1 MRFLASLIIFLS
13 TFWVTSQLTI
23 VKDNLGC
30 GYGLMN
36 GEGKWVVQ
44 PDYTLIESLGGSYF
58 TMLNENGRGLIN
70 LEGKVII
77 PPKYEW
83 IAVLNDSLFSIRQ
96 RQFYGIYH
104 LRNGEIIPPIHFQ
117 LIYQHPF
124 FISSGTT
131 DSKNAIYNRNGDK
144 ITKIAYDYSHI
155 SSDHILL
162 YTRKEEQFFTT
173 RIDLEGIILQ
183 PEMEGY
189 YLPFNEFGLAPIGDV
204 GSYSRVNG
212 KAGIINKEGKV
223 IVERKY
229 QSIQYC
235 NEKFILLDSN
245 STAFMDADGSNF
257 KEWSCQFW
265 PLESNSYTYVPEC
278 LFNDYTWQS
287 SCNGKVGLF
296 NGLGNQLAEPIY
308 DAIQPFTYSKRTESC
323 AYKMYQQ
330 GNCGILNMKGKE
342 TIPPQY
348 DELEIL
354 EINAHIPEGYSSHL
368 TLLLAKK
375 NNKFGLINE
384 MNQVL
389 IPFEYEKFVFNGGYY
404 FFNNNEVSKI
414 EFNDTITISKGKR
427 LFILDSIEVV
437 QFDNNQLDAF
447 VVGNANR
454 TIVDIQSIGVLK
466 RLNYYN
472 SMNSQITYLI
482 SADNKKKTRIQYME
496 PYQNLAK
503 VHTLSGKVG
512 VLNYRTGKFMLDTLY
527 RDISLHYEDY
537 NLVWVIKSPGD
548 PWMVFD
554 TNGVKKSPIE
564 FEQIHLF
571 TEPVIAKNNNRVG
584 IVNTDLRWLLKPK
597 FLGINRIS
605 DSLYLVQTSSKK
617 FGVFHPKKGWIMDTI
632 FTDFEYVFNHYL
644 NNWKSKSSIS
654 QFGTHPVNDYW
665 LLANKKQKLLFDQ
678 KGNTYITGTVEFDS
692 LRYHSAF
699 SKTERSYV
707 YFTIKLSENSSVD
720 VLKMPYAKELYQKL
734 NKRYEKNKS
743 CPFSVNELSTDISCT
758 PNANRTNNPN
768 WTFATIQFVE
778 NKKTRKLETIKKEDS
793 IAYYKIP
800 IQEKFTIAFA
810 GKKCI
815 SVSIDVHDPNP
826 TYSPYYYYYGGMPYQ
841 DYPNSAD
848 EVKEIPDSIFN
859 FFWNGQALQKVVREQ
874 LFPSDS
880 LLVEFLKMAIQNRR
894 DLNLNCN
901 SPSFYSDLVKNEC
914 HISPF
919 GAVFYVGNSRGWF
932 NQLLIPK
939 ETILKQEGISVQF
952 SELFN

>member
-1 MRFLASLIIFLS
+1 
-13 TFWVTSQLTI
+13 
-23 VKDNLGC
+23 
-30 GYGLMN
+30 MN

-96 RQFYGIYH
+96 KQFYGIYH

-117 LIYQHPF
+117 LTYQHPF
-124 FISSGTT
+124 FISSGTA
-131 DSKNAIYNRNGDK
+131 DSKNAIYNRNGEK

-155 SSDHILL
+155 SIDHILL
-162 YTRKEEQFFTT
+162 YTREGEQFFTT
-173 RIDLEGIILQ
+173 RIDLDGKILQ
-183 PEMEGY
+183 SEIKGFC
-189 YLPFNEFGLAPIGDV
+189 LPFNEFGLAPIGEV

-212 KAGIINKEGKV
+212 KAGIINKEGEA
-223 IVERKY
+223 IAERRY

-235 NEKFILLDSN
+235 NDKFILLDSN
-245 STAFMDADGSNF
+245 STAYMDADGSNF

-265 PLESNSYTYVPEC
+265 PLESNSYTHVPEC
-278 LFNDYTWQS
+278 LFIDYTWIS
-287 SCNGKVGLF
+287 RCKDKVGLF
-296 NGLGNQLAEPIY
+296 NGLGNHLAEPIY
-308 DAIQPFTYSKRTESC
+308 DAIQPFSYSQRTQTCS
-323 AYKMYQQ
+323 YKAYQQ

-354 EINAHIPEGYSSHL
+354 EINAHIPEDYSSHL

-384 MNQVL
+384 LNQVL

-447 VVGNANR
+447 VLGNAIR
-454 TIVDIQSIGVLK
+454 TIVDIQSIGELK

-512 VLNYRTGKFMLDTLY
+512 VLNYKTGKFILDTLY
-527 RDISLHYEDY
+527 RDISLHFEEY

-554 TNGVKKSPIE
+554 TNGVKKSPIQ

-571 TEPVIAKNNNRVG
+571 TEPVIARNNNKVG

-617 FGVFHPKKGWIMDTI
+617 FGVFHPNKGWIMDTI
-632 FTDFEYVFNHYL
+632 FTNFEYVFNHYL

-654 QFGTHPVNDYW
+654 KFGTHPVNDYW

-678 KGNTYITGTVEFDS
+678 KGNTYVAGTEEFDS

-699 SKTERSYV
+699 TKTERSYV

-720 VLKMPYAKELYQKL
+720 ILKMPYTKELYQKL
-734 NKRYEKNKS
+734 NTRYEKNKP
-743 CPFSVNELSTDISCT
+743 CPFSVSELSTDISCT
-758 PNANRTNNPN
+758 PNSKRSSNP
-768 WTFATIQFVE
+768 FGIYATIQLVE

-800 IQEKFTIAFA
+800 IQEKYSIAFA
-810 GKKCI
+810 GKKCV
-815 SVSIDVHDPNP
+815 SVSIDFHDPNP
-826 TYSPYYYYYGGMPYQ
+826 TYSPYYYGGMPYQ

-859 FFWNGQALQKVVREQ
+859 FFWNGKALQKVVREQ

-880 LLVEFLKMAIQNRR
+880 LLIEFLKISIQNRR

-901 SPSFYSDLVKNEC
+901 SPSFYSDLVKNQC

-939 ETILKQEGISVQF
+939 EIILKQEGISVQF

>member
-1 MRFLASLIIFLS
+1 MKFIVCLIFYLS
-13 TFWVTSQLTI
+13 TFRVASQLTI

-36 GEGKWVVQ
+36 TEGKWVIQ

-58 TMLNENGRGLIN
+58 LTLNEHGRGLIS
-70 LEGKVII
+70 LDGKVIV

-83 IAVLNDSLFSIRQ
+83 VGIINDTLFSIRQ
-96 RQFYGIYH
+96 KYFYGIYH

-117 LIYQHPF
+117 LTYEHPF
-124 FISSGTT
+124 FISSGTA
-131 DSKNAIYNRNGDK
+131 DSKNAIHNRNGEKITRKPFDFSTITKDK
-144 ITKIAYDYSHI
+144 IF
-155 SSDHILL
+155 L
-162 YTRKEEQFFTT
+162 YTRKEKKNLTSIMNFDGSCQQQD
-173 RIDLEGIILQ
+173 ID
-183 PEMEGY
+183 GY
-189 YLPFNEFGLAPIGDV
+189 CLPFNEFGLAPIGDF
-204 GSYSRVNG
+204 GGYSRVNG

-223 IVERKY
+223 IAERKY

-235 NEKFILLDSN
+235 NDKFILRDSN

-308 DAIQPFTYSKRTESC
+308 DAIEPFSHSKRTATC
-323 AYKMYQQ
+323 TFKVYQQ
-330 GNCGILNMKGKE
+330 GNCGILNLKGKE
-342 TIPPQY
+342 TIPPEY

-354 EINAHIPEGYSSHL
+354 EINAHISDDYNTHL

-384 MNQVL
+384 LNQVVVP
-389 IPFEYEKFVFNGGYY
+389 IEYDKFLFNEGYY
-404 FFNNNEVSKI
+404 FSTNNEISKVQ
-414 EFNDTITISKGKR
+414 FNDTISIAKGKV
-427 LFILDSIEVV
+427 LFRLDSIEVL
-437 QFDNNQLDAF
+437 QFTNYQYDAF
-447 VVGNANR
+447 AIDGAVRNNVV
-454 TIVDIQSIGVLK
+454 IYPIGVNKKLT
-466 RLNYYN
+466 YYDKN
-472 SMNSQITYLI
+472 SNQYTYLI

-496 PYQNLAK
+496 PYHKLAK
-503 VHTLSGKVG
+503 VHSISGKAG
-512 VLNYRTGKFMLDTLY
+512 VLNMSTGKFIIDTLY
-527 RDISLHYEDY
+527 QDISLHYEQY
-537 NLVWVIKSPGD
+537 NLVWVSKSPGEK
-548 PWMVFD
+548 WMVFD
-554 TNGVKKSPIE
+554 TNGVKKSPIQ

-571 TEPVIAKNNNRVG
+571 TEPVIVKENNKVG
-584 IVNTDLRWLLKPK
+584 IVHTDLTWVLKPK

-605 DSLYLVQTSSKK
+605 DSLYLIQTTSKK
-617 FGVFHPKKGWIMDTI
+617 LGVLHPKKGWIMDTI
-632 FTDFEYVFNHYL
+632 YTNFEFVFNHYL

-654 QFGTHPVNDYW
+654 KFGTHPVNDYW
-665 LLANKKQKLLFDQ
+665 LLANKKHKLLFDQ
-678 KGNTYITGTVEFDS
+678 KGNTFVAGTVEFDS

-699 SKTERSYV
+699 TKTERSYV
-707 YFTIKLSENSSVD
+707 YFSIKLSENSSVN
-720 VLKMPYAKELYQKL
+720 VLEMPYTKELYQKL
-734 NKRYEKNKS
+734 NTRYEKNKP
-743 CPFSVNELSTDISCT
+743 CPFSVSELSTDISCT
-758 PNANRTNNPN
+758 PNSKRSSNP
-768 WTFATIQFVE
+768 FGVYSTIQLVE
-778 NKKTRKLETIKKEDS
+778 NKKTGKLETIKKEDS

-800 IQEKFTIAFA
+800 IQEKYSIAFA
-810 GKKCI
+810 GKKCV

-826 TYSPYYYYYGGMPYQ
+826 TYSPYYYGGMPYQ

-859 FFWNGQALQKVVREQ
+859 FFWNGMALQKVVREQ

-880 LLVEFLKMAIQNRR
+880 LLIEFLKVSIQNRR

>member
-1 MRFLASLIIFLS
+1 MKFIICLIFYLS
-13 TFWVTSQLTI
+13 TFRVTSQLTI

-36 GEGKWVVQ
+36 TAGKWVIQ
-44 PDYTLIESLGGSYF
+44 PDYTLIESFGVSYF
-58 TMLNENGRGLIN
+58 LTLSENGRGLIS
-70 LEGKVII
+70 LEGKEIL

-83 IAVLNDSLFSIRQ
+83 VGIINDTLFSIRQ
-96 RQFYGIYH
+96 KYFYGVYH

-117 LIYQHPF
+117 LTYQFPF
-124 FISSGTT
+124 FISSGTA
-131 DSKNAIYNRNGDK
+131 DSKNAIYNRNGEKITRKPFDFSTITEDK
-144 ITKIAYDYSHI
+144 IF
-155 SSDHILL
+155 L
-162 YTRKEEQFFTT
+162 YTRKEKNIFTSILNFDGSCEQQD
-173 RIDLEGIILQ
+173 ID
-183 PEMEGY
+183 GY
-189 YLPFNEFGLAPIGDV
+189 CLPFNEFGLAPIGDF
-204 GSYSRVNG
+204 GGYSRVDRNS
-212 KAGIINKEGKV
+212 GIINKEGKV

-235 NEKFILLDSN
+235 NDKFILLDSN
-245 STAFMDADGSNF
+245 STAYMDADGSNF

-287 SCNGKVGLF
+287 RCKDKVGLF

-308 DAIQPFTYSKRTESC
+308 DAIEPFSNSKRTATC
-323 AYKMYQQ
+323 TYKMYQQ
-330 GNCGILNMKGKE
+330 GNCGILNLQGKE

-354 EINAHIPEGYSSHL
+354 EINAHIPEDNSSHL

-384 MNQVL
+384 LNQVL
-389 IPFEYEKFVFNGGYY
+389 IPFDYEKFVFNGSYY
-404 FFNNNEVSKI
+404 FSTNNEISKVQ
-414 EFNDTITISKGKR
+414 FNDTISIAKGKV
-427 LFILDSIEVV
+427 LFRLDSIEVLQFTNY
-437 QFDNNQLDAF
+437 QFDAFAIDGAVRNN
-447 VVGNANR
+447 VV
-454 TIVDIQSIGVLK
+454 IYPIGVNKKLT
-466 RLNYYN
+466 YYDKN
-472 SMNSQITYLI
+472 SNQYTYLI

-496 PYQNLAK
+496 PYQYLAK

-512 VLNYRTGKFMLDTLY
+512 VLNYRTGKFIIDTLY
-527 RDISLHYEDY
+527 RDISLHYEQY

-554 TNGVKKSPIE
+554 TNGVKKSPIQ

-571 TEPVIAKNNNRVG
+571 TEPVIARNNNKVG
-584 IVNTDLRWLLKPK
+584 IVNTDLTWLLKPK

-605 DSLYLVQTSSKK
+605 DSLYLIQTTSKK
-617 FGVFHPKKGWIMDTI
+617 LGVLHPKKGWIMDTI
-632 FTDFEYVFNHYL
+632 FTNFEFVFNHYL

-654 QFGTHPVNDYW
+654 KFGTHPVNDYW
-665 LLANKKQKLLFDQ
+665 LLANKKHKLLFDQ
-678 KGNTYITGTVEFDS
+678 KGNTFVAGTVEFDS
-692 LRYHSAF
+692 LQYHSAF

-707 YFTIKLSENSSVD
+707 YFTIKLSENSSVN
-720 VLKMPYAKELYQKL
+720 VLEMPYTKELYQKL
-734 NKRYEKNKS
+734 NTRYEKNKP
-743 CPFSVNELSTDISCT
+743 CPFSVSELSTDISCT
-758 PNANRTNNPN
+758 PNSKRSSNPYGIY
-768 WTFATIQFVE
+768 ATIQLVE
-778 NKKTRKLETIKKEDS
+778 NKKTGKLETIKKEDS

-800 IQEKFTIAFA
+800 IQEKYSIAFA
-810 GKKCI
+810 GKKCV
-815 SVSIDVHDPNP
+815 SVSIDFLDPNP
-826 TYSPYYYYYGGMPYQ
+826 TYSPYYYGGMPYQ

-859 FFWNGQALQKVVREQ
+859 FFWNGMALQKVVREQ

-880 LLVEFLKMAIQNRR
+880 LLIEFLKVSIQNRR

>member
-1 MRFLASLIIFLS
+1 MKFIIGLFFFLS
-13 TFWVTSQLTI
+13 TFWVVGQLTI

-36 GEGKWVVQ
+36 TEGKWVIQ
-44 PDYTLIESLGGSYF
+44 PDYTLIESQGDSYF
-58 TMLNENGRGLIN
+58 LTLNEHGRGLISK
-70 LEGKVII
+70 EGKEII

-83 IAVLNDSLFSIRQ
+83 VSMINDSLFSIRQ
-96 RQFYGIYH
+96 KHFYGIYH

-124 FISSGTT
+124 FISSGTN
-131 DSKNAIYNRNGDK
+131 DSKNAIYNRNGEK
-144 ITKIAYDYSHI
+144 ITKIAYDYSLI
-155 SSDHILL
+155 SNDHILL
-162 YTRKEEQFFTT
+162 YTREGEQFFTT
-173 RIDLEGIILQ
+173 RIDLNGKILQ
-183 PEMEGY
+183 SEIKGFC
-189 YLPFNEFGLAPIGDV
+189 LPFNEFGLAPIGDV

-223 IVERKY
+223 IAERKY

-235 NEKFILLDSN
+235 NEKFIMRDSN

-265 PLESNSYTYVPEC
+265 PLENNSYTHVPEC
-278 LFNDYTWQS
+278 LFNEYTWLS
-287 SCNGKVGLF
+287 RCKDKVGLF
-296 NGLGNQLAEPIY
+296 SGLGNQLAEPIY
-308 DAIQPFTYSKRTESC
+308 DAIEPFSHSKRTATC
-323 AYKMYQQ
+323 TYKVNQQ
-330 GNCGILNMKGKE
+330 GNCGILNMQGKE
-342 TIPPQY
+342 TIPPEY

-354 EINAHIPEGYSSHL
+354 EINAHISDDYNTHL
-368 TLLLAKK
+368 TLLLVKK

-384 MNQVL
+384 LNQVVVP
-389 IPFEYEKFVFNGGYY
+389 IEYDKFLFNEGYY
-404 FFNNNEVSKI
+404 FSTNNEISKVQ
-414 EFNDTITISKGKR
+414 FNDTITITKGKV
-427 LFILDSIEVV
+427 LFRLDSIEVV
-437 QFDNNQLDAF
+437 QFTNYQFDAF
-447 VVGNANR
+447 AIDGAVRNNLV
-454 TIVDIQSIGVLK
+454 IYPIGVNKKLT
-466 RLNYYN
+466 YYDKN
-472 SMNSQITYLI
+472 SNQYTYLI

-496 PYQNLAK
+496 PYHKLAK
-503 VHTLSGKVG
+503 VHSISGKVG
-512 VLNYRTGKFMLDTLY
+512 AFNMRTGKFIIDTLY
-527 RDISLHYEDY
+527 RDISLHYEQY

-605 DSLYLVQTSSKK
+605 DSLYLVQTTSKK
-617 FGVFHPKKGWIMDTI
+617 FGVFHPNKGWIMDTI
-632 FTDFEYVFNHYL
+632 FTNFEYVFNHYL

-665 LLANKKQKLLFDQ
+665 LLANTKQKLLFDQ

-826 TYSPYYYYYGGMPYQ
+826 TYSPYYYGGMPYQ

-919 GAVFYVGNSRGWF
+919 GALFYVGNSRGWF

-939 ETILKQEGISVQF
+939 ETILKQEGISAQF

>member
-1 MRFLASLIIFLS
+1 MKFIISLIFSLT
-13 TFWVTSQLTI
+13 TFWVSSQLTI

-30 GYGLMN
+30 GYGLMST
-36 GEGKWVVQ
+36 EGKWVVQ
-44 PDYTLIESLGGSYF
+44 PDYTLIETLGGSYF

-70 LEGKVII
+70 LEGKEII
-77 PPKYEW
+77 RPKYDW

-96 RQFYGIYH
+96 KQFYGIYH

-117 LIYQHPF
+117 LIYHNPF
-124 FISSGTT
+124 FISSGTA
-131 DSKNAIYNRNGDK
+131 DSKNAIYNRKGEK

-155 SSDHILL
+155 SIDHILL

-173 RIDLEGIILQ
+173 RIDLDGIILQ
-183 PEMEGY
+183 PEMKGY

-223 IVERKY
+223 ITERKY

-235 NEKFILLDSN
+235 NDKFIFLDSN

-257 KEWSCQFW
+257 KEWSCHFQ
-265 PLESNSYTYVPEC
+265 PIISNSYTHVPEC
-278 LFNDYTWQS
+278 LFNDYTWIS
-287 SCNGKVGLF
+287 RCKDKVGLF

-308 DAIQPFTYSKRTESC
+308 DAIEPFTYSQRTESC
-323 AYKMYQQ
+323 TYKMYQQ
-330 GNCGILNMKGKE
+330 GKCGILNMKGKE

-354 EINAHIPEGYSSHL
+354 EINAHISEDYSPHL

-384 MNQVL
+384 LNQVL
-389 IPFEYEKFVFNGGYY
+389 IPFEYEKFLFNGEYY

-414 EFNDTITISKGKR
+414 AFNDTITISKGKR
-427 LFILDSIEVV
+427 LFILDSIEVL

-496 PYQNLAK
+496 PYQKLAK
-503 VHTLSGKVG
+503 VHSISGKVG
-512 VLNYRTGKFMLDTLY
+512 VINYKTGKFILDTLY
-527 RDISLHYEDY
+527 RDISLHYEEY
-537 NLVWVIKSPGD
+537 NLVWVMKSPGEK
-548 PWMVFD
+548 WTVFD
-554 TNGVKKSPIE
+554 TNGVKKTSIH
-564 FEQIHLF
+564 FEQIQF
-571 TEPVIAKNNNRVG
+571 FKEPVIAKNNNRVG

-605 DSLYLVQTSSKK
+605 DSLYLVQTTSKK
-617 FGVFHPKKGWIMDTI
+617 FGVFHPKKEWIMDTI
-632 FTDFEYVFNHYL
+632 FTNFEYIFNHYL

-654 QFGTHPVNDYW
+654 KFGTHPVNDYW

-678 KGNTYITGTVEFDS
+678 KGNTYFDGTLGFDS
-692 LRYHSAF
+692 IRYHSAF
-699 SKTERSYV
+699 SKTERTYT
-707 YFTIKLSENSSVD
+707 YFTIKLSENVALD
-720 VLKMPYAKELYQKL
+720 VVQLPYAKTLYQKL
-734 NKRYEKNKS
+734 NKRYVKNKS
-743 CPFSVNELSTDISCT
+743 CPFSVIELSTDISCT

-768 WTFATIQFVE
+768 WTFATIQYVE
-778 NKKTRKLETIKKEDS
+778 NKKTRKLETVKKEDS

-800 IQEKFTIAFA
+800 IQEKYTIAFA
-810 GKKCI
+810 GKNCV

-826 TYSPYYYYYGGMPYQ
+826 SYSSYYNGGMPFYDSPQ
-841 DYPNSAD
+841 TPD
-848 EVKEIPDSIFN
+848 EVQQVPDSILN
-859 FFWNGQALQKVVREQ
+859 FFWDGQALQKVNREQ
-874 LFPSDS
+874 LFPSDN
-880 LLVEFLKMAIQNRR
+880 LLIEFLKMAIQNRR

-901 SPSFYSDLVKNEC
+901 SPTFYTDLIKNEF
-914 HISPF
+914 HISPS
-919 GAVFYVGNSRGWF
+919 GAVFYIGNSRGWF
-932 NQLLIPK
+932 NQILIPK
-939 ETILKQEGISVQF
+939 ETILMQERVSVQF

>member
-1 MRFLASLIIFLS
+1 MKFIISLIFSLT
-13 TFWVTSQLTI
+13 TFWVSSQLTI

-30 GYGLMN
+30 GYGLMST
-36 GEGKWVVQ
+36 EGKWVVQ
-44 PDYTLIESLGGSYF
+44 PDYTLIETLGGSYF

-70 LEGKVII
+70 LEGKEII
-77 PPKYEW
+77 RPKYDW

-96 RQFYGIYH
+96 KQFYGIYH

-131 DSKNAIYNRNGDK
+131 DSKNAIYNRNGEK

-155 SSDHILL
+155 SIDQILL

-173 RIDLEGIILQ
+173 RIDLDGIILQ
-183 PEMEGY
+183 PEMKGY

-223 IVERKY
+223 IAERKY

-235 NEKFILLDSN
+235 NDKFILLDSN
-245 STAFMDADGSNF
+245 STAFMDADGSDF

-265 PLESNSYTYVPEC
+265 PLESNSYTHVPEC

-287 SCNGKVGLF
+287 RCKDKVGLF
-296 NGLGNQLAEPIY
+296 SGLGNHLAEPIY
-308 DAIQPFTYSKRTESC
+308 DAIQPFPYSQRTQSC
-323 AYKMYQQ
+323 SYKAYQQ
-330 GNCGILNMKGKE
+330 GNCGILNMQGKE

-348 DELEIL
+348 DELEVP
-354 EINAHIPEGYSSHL
+354 EINAHIPEDYSSHL

-384 MNQVL
+384 LNQVVVP
-389 IPFEYEKFVFNGGYY
+389 IEYEKFVFNGGYY

-427 LFILDSIEVV
+427 LFILDSLEVV

-503 VHTLSGKVG
+503 VHTFSGKVG
-512 VLNYRTGKFMLDTLY
+512 VLNYKTGKFILDTLY
-527 RDISLHYEDY
+527 CDISLHFEEY
-537 NLVWVIKSPGD
+537 NLVWVMKSQGEK
-548 PWMVFD
+548 WMVFD
-554 TNGVKKSPIE
+554 TNGVKKSPIQ

-571 TEPVIAKNNNRVG
+571 TEPVIARNNNKVG

-617 FGVFHPKKGWIMDTI
+617 FGVFHPNKGWIMDTI
-632 FTDFEYVFNHYL
+632 FTNFEYVFNHYL

-654 QFGTHPVNDYW
+654 KFGTHPVNDYW

-678 KGNTYITGTVEFDS
+678 KGNTYVAGTEEFDS

-699 SKTERSYV
+699 TKTERSYV
-707 YFTIKLSENSSVD
+707 YFTIKLSENSWVD
-720 VLKMPYAKELYQKL
+720 LLKMPYAKELYQKL
-734 NKRYEKNKS
+734 NKRYEKNKP
-743 CPFSVNELSTDISCT
+743 CPFSVSELSTDISCT
-758 PNANRTNNPN
+758 PNSKRSSNP
-768 WTFATIQFVE
+768 FGIYATIQLVE

-800 IQEKFTIAFA
+800 IQEKYSIAFA
-810 GKKCI
+810 GKKCV
-815 SVSIDVHDPNP
+815 SVSIDFHDPNP
-826 TYSPYYYYYGGMPYQ
+826 TYSPYYYGGMPYQ
-841 DYPNSAD
+841 DYPNSVD

-859 FFWNGQALQKVVREQ
+859 FFWNGQALQKVNREQ

-880 LLVEFLKMAIQNRR
+880 LLIEFLKMAIQNRR

-901 SPSFYSDLVKNEC
+901 SPTFYTDLIKNEF
-914 HISPF
+914 HISPS
-919 GAVFYVGNSRGWF
+919 GSVFYVGNSRGWF

-939 ETILKQEGISVQF
+939 EIILKQEGISVQF

>member
-1 MRFLASLIIFLS
+1 MRFIASLIIFLS

-36 GEGKWVVQ
+36 VEGQWVVQ

-58 TMLNENGRGLIN
+58 TLLNENGRGLTN
-70 LEGKVII
+70 LAGKEII

-83 IAVLNDSLFSIRQ
+83 VSMINDSLFSIRQ
-96 RQFYGIYH
+96 KHFYGIYH

-124 FISSGTT
+124 FISSGTN
-131 DSKNAIYNRNGDK
+131 DSKNAIYNRNGEK
-144 ITKIAYDYSHI
+144 ITKIAYDYSLI
-155 SSDHILL
+155 SNDHILL
-162 YTRKEEQFFTT
+162 YTREGEQFFTT
-173 RIDLEGIILQ
+173 RIDLNGKILQ
-183 PEMEGY
+183 SEIKGFC
-189 YLPFNEFGLAPIGDV
+189 LPFNEFGLAPIGDV

-223 IVERKY
+223 IAERKY

-235 NEKFILLDSN
+235 NEKFILRDSN

-265 PLESNSYTYVPEC
+265 PLENNSYTHVPEC
-278 LFNDYTWQS
+278 LFNEYTWLS
-287 SCNGKVGLF
+287 RCKDKVGLF

-308 DAIQPFTYSKRTESC
+308 DAIEPFSYSKRTATC
-323 AYKMYQQ
+323 TYKVYQQ
-330 GNCGILNMKGKE
+330 GNCGILNMQGKE
-342 TIPPQY
+342 TIPPEY

-354 EINAHIPEGYSSHL
+354 EINAHISDDYNTHL

-384 MNQVL
+384 LNQVVVP
-389 IPFEYEKFVFNGGYY
+389 IEYEKFLFNEGYY
-404 FFNNNEVSKI
+404 FSTNNEISKVQ
-414 EFNDTITISKGKR
+414 FNDTISIVKGKV
-427 LFILDSIEVV
+427 LFRLDSIEVL
-437 QFDNNQLDAF
+437 QFTNYQYDAF
-447 VVGNANR
+447 AIDSAVRNN
-454 TIVDIQSIGVLK
+454 IDIYPIGVNKKLT
-466 RLNYYN
+466 YYDKN
-472 SMNSQITYLI
+472 SNQYTYLI

-496 PYQNLAK
+496 PYHKLAK
-503 VHTLSGKVG
+503 VHSISGKVG
-512 VLNYRTGKFMLDTLY
+512 AFNMRTGKFIIDTLY
-527 RDISLHYEDY
+527 QDISLHFEEY
-537 NLVWVIKSPGD
+537 NLVWIIKSPGD

-554 TNGVKKSPIE
+554 TNGVKKSPIQ

-605 DSLYLVQTSSKK
+605 DSLYLVQTTSKK
-617 FGVFHPKKGWIMDTI
+617 FGVFHPKKGWVMDTI
-632 FTDFEYVFNHYL
+632 FTNFEYVFNHYL

-654 QFGTHPVNDYW
+654 KFGTHPVNDYW

-678 KGNTYITGTVEFDS
+678 KGNTYFVGTMGFDS
-692 LRYHSAF
+692 IRYHSAF
-699 SKTERSYV
+699 SKTDRSYV
-707 YFTIKLSENSSVD
+707 YFTIKLSENSLVD

-743 CPFSVNELSTDISCT
+743 CPFSTSELGTDISCT
-758 PNANRTNNPN
+758 PNSKRTNNPN
-768 WTFATIQFVE
+768 LTFATIQSVE
-778 NKKTRKLETIKKEDS
+778 NKKTRKLETIKMEDS

-800 IQEKFTIAFA
+800 IQEKYTISFA
-810 GKKCI
+810 GKNCV
-815 SVSIDVHDPNP
+815 SVSIDVLDPNP
-826 TYSPYYYYYGGMPYQ
+826 SYSPYYYGGMPYQ

-859 FFWNGQALQKVVREQ
+859 FFWNGQALQKVVRDQ

-880 LLVEFLKMAIQNRR
+880 LLIEFLKMAIQNRR

-901 SPSFYSDLVKNEC
+901 SPTFYTDLIKNEC
-914 HISPF
+914 HISSS
-919 GAVFYVGNSRGWF
+919 GAVFYIGNSRGWF
-932 NQLLIPK
+932 NQILIPK
-939 ETILKQEGISVQF
+939 ETILKQEEISSKF
-952 SELFN
+952 SELF